1 MHEIDWHAL
10 YSRKTGGNLLFN
22 EKMLEE
28 YRRQEAPFVELVKR
42 HAGKGA
48 RGLDA
53 GCGLGRMALLLSLEG
68 YRMTAL
74 DKDARMLELA
84 QKNVVGN
91 GGNADFIEGDLASL
105 PYEPDSFDFIIHPG
119 ILEHYSE
126 QQAKEILHRHLSV
139 APLVIFSV
147 PIEGERTVAY
157 FGGDTIERNIRGISQ
172 WKRELEEFNAAEIL
186 EAKMRSTNMLA
197 AIKRQRWQCTK
208 NAVAQTSISPSA
220 KQNEGMLETRQQP

>member
-10 YSRKTGGNLLFN
+10 YSRKTGGNLVFDA
-22 EKMLEE
+22 KMLEE
-28 YRRQEAPFVELVKR
+28 YRRQEAPFVELVKKY
-42 HAGKGA
+42 AGKGA

-53 GCGLGRMALLLSLEG
+53 GCGLGRMALLLALEG

-74 DKDARMLELA
+74 DKDTRMLELA
-84 QKNVVGN
+84 QKNIAGN
-91 GGNADFIEGDLASL
+91 GASADFVEGDLASL
-105 PYEPDSFDFIIHPG
+105 PFGPDSFDFIVHQG

-126 QQAKEILHRHLSV
+126 QEAKAILRHHLSV

-157 FGGDTIERNIRGISQ
+157 FGGDTIERNIRGLSQ
-172 WKRELEEFNAAEIL
+172 WKQELREFNAAEIL

-220 KQNEGMLETRQQP
+220 K

>member
-1 MHEIDWHAL
+1 MPHTPMREIDWHAL
-10 YSRKTGGNLLFN
+10 YSHRPGGNLLFN
-22 EKMLEE
+22 EKTLGE

-74 DKDARMLELA
+74 DKDPRMLELA
-84 QKNVVGN
+84 MKNVTGY
-91 GGNADFIEGDLASL
+91 GGHADFVEGDLTRLHFA
-105 PYEPDSFDFIIHPG
+105 PDSFDFIIHQG

-126 QQAKEILHRHLSV
+126 EEAKAILRHHLSV

-157 FGGDTIERNIRGISQ
+157 FGGDTLERNIRGLQQ
-172 WKRELEEFNAAEIL
+172 WTHELEEFNAVEIL
-186 EAKMRSTNMLA
+186 EAKLRSTNMLA
-197 AIKRQRWQCTK
+197 VLKR
-208 NAVAQTSISPSA
+208 
-220 KQNEGMLETRQQP
+220 